1 MRREPLASPC
11 VFRSPE
17 NREDDEA
24 DMRPEH
30 GPNKHKHLEMIQGVI
45 NRLAS
50 NSFSI
55 KQWTVMLVSA
65 IFVLVALD
73 GSVPVWVALVP
84 VVAFWGLDGYFLRQ
98 ERPVPESVHECLR
111 ERRKRDHVLH
121 GGRTQGHALLEGSL
135 LGYPAFVLRA
145 VHRTGGRHLIFLLA
159 ADPPRDVLPQSLLM
173 GLAPPH
179 CVFGNARIK
188 RFTAAEQSP
197 DRKGHANMNPRT
209 RESQCSTSHPS
220 DPW

>member
-1 MRREPLASPC
+1 MRCEPLASRC

-17 NREDDEA
+17 NREYDEA

-50 NSFSI
+50 NSFNI

-98 ERPVPESVHECLR
+98 ERRFRNLYMDVSETEESEITFSM
-111 ERRKRDHVLH
+111 E
-121 GGRTQGHALLEGSL
+121 E
-135 LGYPAFVLRA
+135 
-145 VHRTGGRHLIFLLA
+145 
-159 ADPPRDVLPQSLLM
+159 
-173 GLAPPH
+173 
-179 CVFGNARIK
+179 
-188 RFTAAEQSP
+188 E
-197 DRKGHANMNPRT
+197 RKG
-209 RESQCSTSHPS
+209 TSYWRAAFS
-220 DPW
+220 ATLLSFYGLFIALVVVISFFF